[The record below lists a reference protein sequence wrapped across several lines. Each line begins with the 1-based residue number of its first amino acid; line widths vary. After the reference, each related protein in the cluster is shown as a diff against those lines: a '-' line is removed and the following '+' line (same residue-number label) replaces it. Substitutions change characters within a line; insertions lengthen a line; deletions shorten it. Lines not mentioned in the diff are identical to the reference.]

1 MAPLI
6 DSVLAGA
13 GALAGLVL
21 LTFAQA
27 ELPKLGD
34 LHEMVPGDLKCVCP
48 PLAAT
53 ACLRAARSPRT
64 TLRRTI

>member
-34 LHEMVPGDLKCVCP
+34 LHEMCR
-48 PLAAT
+48 AT
-53 ACLRAARSPRT
+53 
-64 TLRRTI
+64 